1 MREGLAHLS
10 RSLHDS
16 SRGSN
21 FQVFLARQRANGLSS
36 GAFSNSVS
44 QHRPLILTGARAAFD
59 SIHALRRDAPKG
71 SDVVVTTEIHEIT

>member
-1 MREGLAHLS
+1 MRESLAYLS
-10 RSLHDS
+10 RPLRHS

-21 FQVFLARQRANGLSS
+21 FQVFLARQRASGLSS
-36 GAFSNSVS
+36 GAFSNSVF
-44 QHRPLILTGARAAFD
+44 QQRPLILTGAGVAFD